1 MNIHLAILL
10 VAGLVL
16 PQSVDPQVEKI
27 KSDVGKIGV
36 LQKVTVIFKDGSE
49 SYGTISSIGQDR
61 FSINEVD
68 LRREIE
74 IGYDEVKKVRKNY
87 GGRGFLGKRPNP
99 MWGWIAGIVLIGTLL
114 GLAIAL
120 GGGS

>member
-27 KSDVGKIGV
+27 KSDVGKLGV
-36 LQKVTVIFKDGSE
+36 LQKITVVLKDGNE
-49 SYGTISSIGQDR
+49 NYGTISSIGQDR
-61 FSINEVD
+61 FSINDVD
-68 LRREIE
+68 LQREIV

-87 GGRGFLGKRPNP
+87 GRRGFLGKRPNP
-99 MWGWIAGIVLIGTLL
+99 MWGWIAGVLLIGTLL